1 MQDPHRFVNDL
12 DTAAHERL
20 IARLESRARDPIFS
34 KLLGKYLSR
43 LSLDSSSKV
52 LDIGCG
58 TGVVLRSLV
67 RELGFDGEAFGVD
80 QCDSFIAAASRLAHQ
95 EDIGGSI
102 SFKTGDA
109 HQIDF
114 PTGTFDLV
122 IAHTL
127 LSHVTE
133 PIKVLSEI
141 SRVLRKDGIAVI
153 FDGDYAS
160 LTFAYPDHSF
170 GRKMDQALASST
182 FNNPLIMR
190 DLPRLLNEFGL
201 EMKEAWG
208 DAVAEIGEG
217 SYFRTFAETY
227 VPFVKKA
234 DVLPTQ
240 AVDIWL
246 DEQRKAMDAG
256 TFFAACSYYTY
267 LIRRNDQPFN

>member
-12 DTAAHERL
+12 DKAAHERL

-34 KLLGKYLSR
+34 KLLEKYLGR

-58 TGVVLRSLV
+58 TGVVLRALV
-67 RELGFDGEAFGVD
+67 RRLGFEGEAFGVD
-80 QCDSFIAAASRLAHQ
+80 QCGSFIDAADRLAR
-95 EDIGGSI
+95 EENVGGSL

-109 HQIDF
+109 HNIDF
-114 PTGTFDLV
+114 PAGTFDLV

-133 PIKVLSEI
+133 PVKVLGEI
-141 SRVLRKDGIAVI
+141 ARVLRKDGIAVI

-170 GRKMDQALASST
+170 GRKMDQALANST

-190 DLPRLLNEFGL
+190 DLPRLLNDFGL

-208 DAVAEIGEG
+208 DAVAEIGQG

-234 DVLPTQ
+234 DLLPEQ

-246 DEQRKAMDAG
+246 SEQRKAMEMG

-267 LIRRNDQPFN
+267 LIRRTDLPFH